1 MLRLK
6 TFIAASSISG
16 IGLFAGQV
24 IRAGTVTWEYDAEFD
39 SAFTAQ
45 VLQRMP
51 EVCREDFLKYAYFDH
66 VRDRF
71 VLCCDNQRFIN
82 HSADPNIIS
91 TPDRDTAA
99 RDIAHGEELTCDY
112 SLYEH
117 DWFERR
123 GVDRRLLDGGDST

>member
-1 MLRLK
+1 MLRVK
-6 TFIAASSISG
+6 TFIGASPISG
-16 IGLFAGQV
+16 IGLFAGQA
-24 IRAGTVTWEYDAEFD
+24 IPSGTVTWEYDAEFD
-39 SAFTAQ
+39 TAFTAQ
-45 VLQRMP
+45 ALQHMP

-66 VRDRF
+66 KRDCF

-82 HSADPNIIS
+82 HSADPNINS

-99 RDIAHGEELTCDY
+99 RDIAYGEELTCDY

-123 GVDRRLLDGGDST
+123 GVERLHFDGGDST